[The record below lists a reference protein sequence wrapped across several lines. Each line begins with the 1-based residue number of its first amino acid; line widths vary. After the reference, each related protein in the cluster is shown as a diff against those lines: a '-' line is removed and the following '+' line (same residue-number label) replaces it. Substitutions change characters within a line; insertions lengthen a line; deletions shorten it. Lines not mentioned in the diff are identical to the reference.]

1 MEIARLA
8 RSLRAF
14 GLVACLWP
22 TILAGQSRAIDS
34 ARSVVT
40 IHVFKSGLFSGFAH
54 NHEIAAPIAE
64 GTVEVSQQKV
74 SLRVDA
80 RRMRVLDP
88 EASEST
94 RADIQKTMQGPTV
107 LDSERFPEIAFQ
119 SARVEQTGNDHWS
132 VHGNLT
138 LHGQTKPVTVDVA
151 LKDGRYRGT
160 ATLKQRD
167 FGMSPVSIA
176 GGTVKVKDELKIEF
190 DIVLAGEA

>member
-1 MEIARLA
+1 
-8 RSLRAF
+8 
-14 GLVACLWP
+14 VACLWP
-22 TILAGQSRAIDS
+22 TILAGQSRAIDP

-107 LDSERFPEIAFQ
+107 LDKI
-119 SARVEQTGNDHWS
+119 
-132 VHGNLT
+132 
-138 LHGQTKPVTVDVA
+138 
-151 LKDGRYRGT
+151 GR
-160 ATLKQRD
+160 AH
-167 FGMSPVSIA
+167 V
-176 GGTVKVKDELKIEF
+176 
-190 DIVLAGEA
+190 